1 MEVNQMFIQGLKL
14 MGVGV
19 STVFC
24 VLLLFFVAIKLL
36 MKLFPNGNEQ

>member
-1 MEVNQMFIQGLKL
+1 MEINQMFIQGLKL

-24 VLLLFFVAIKLL
+24 VLLLFFAAIKFL
-36 MKLFPNGNEQ
+36 MKLFPNDSEQ